1 MLSVLEELY
10 YGNISPGDRVLAHTE
25 KANAFRKLQR
35 AATPLEEQL
44 IATLN
49 EQQLKQFRTFCD
61 IQGELTQMEQ
71 EDLFI
76 NAFRLGAKMMAEI
89 LLPRNNNLTE
99 KL

>member
-1 MLSVLEELY
+1 MISVLEELY
-10 YGNISPGDRVLAHTE
+10 YGNISLGDRVLAHTE
-25 KANAFRKLQR
+25 KANAFRNLQHT
-35 AATPLEEQL
+35 ATPLEEQL
-44 IATLN
+44 ISTLN

-76 NAFRLGAKMMAEI
+76 HAFRLGAKMMVEI